1 MSIRRFVLNKLA
13 RNKIVERFKQ
23 EDNVTSNFE
32 ILEDNEQ
39 YLEALSEKLIE
50 ELEEVF
56 AAQDKDELVEEL
68 ADLEEALH
76 AFKKLLAITD
86 KEVAAAREKKNKE
99 KGDFS
104 GRVFVHYIDVPA
116 SAKRVLNYCE
126 EQPDKYPE
134 VEIED

>member
-13 RNKIVERFKQ
+13 RNKIVEKFK
-23 EDNVTSNFE
+23 EEGVTSNFE
-32 ILEDNEQ
+32 ILKDNEQ

-56 AAQDKDELVEEL
+56 AAQNKEELVEEI
-68 ADLEEALH
+68 ADLEEVLAE
-76 AFKKLLAITD
+76 FKKLLAVNE
-86 KEVAAAREKKNKE
+86 KEVTIAREKKNKE
-99 KGDFS
+99 KGSFS
-104 GRVFVHYIDVPA
+104 DRLFVHYIDVPA
-116 SAKRVLNYCE
+116 NAKRVIKYCE